1 MIVAVTGLDREAR
14 VIARPDIITVG
25 GGGNSRSLKSQ
36 VQSALRQGAK
46 RVLSIGICGALSPA
60 LKVGDCIIATE
71 IVAEGRRVTTD
82 RQWGRELL
90 DRVPSAKAAILA
102 GSDVIVSTREAKAKL
117 HCETGADAVD
127 MESHIAAAVAQDYR
141 LPFAVVRIVSDSHRQ
156 SLPHAAVVGMSQAG
170 RVNLPAVLRSIVAK
184 PSQIPA
190 LMRTAW
196 EAEKAFQALFRCR
209 HVLNPVAEVGLVP
222 ANLGELSLDVS

>member
-14 VIARPDIITVG
+14 VIARPDIITVV
-25 GGGNSRSLKSQ
+25 GGGNGRSLKSQ
-36 VQSALRQGAK
+36 VQSALGQGAK

-60 LKVGDCIIATE
+60 LKVGDCIIATD
-71 IVAEGRRVTTD
+71 IVAEGLRVTTD
-82 RQWGRELL
+82 RQWTRELL

-102 GSDVIVSTREAKAKL
+102 GSDVIVSTKETKAKL
-117 HCETGADAVD
+117 HRETGADAVD
-127 MESHIAAAVAQDYR
+127 MESHIAATVAKDYG

-196 EAEKAFQALFRCR
+196 EAEKALQALFRCR

-222 ANLGELSLDVS
+222 SDLGELSLDVS